1 MKVNVVMLLI
11 ISMLLFISAHFIL
24 VLLNS
29 KTYIIGIS
37 EVETLYF
44 GFAIVGFFVDFI
56 LYTAVGL
63 QLLSIYLLLREVR
76 K

>member
-1 MKVNVVMLLI
+1 MKVNIIMLLI
-11 ISMLLFISAHFIL
+11 ISMMLFISAHFIII
-24 VLLNS
+24 LLYS
-29 KTYIIGIS
+29 KTYIVGIS

-44 GFAIVGFFVDFI
+44 GFVIVGFFVDFI